1 MLDLEITVFLKPNYD
16 FLYKIV
22 IIQELKY
29 IQIFI
34 IFMSEIRQVNASKTG
49 VSKLAIV
56 ALAIV
61 FAAGLFLVGF
71 DQGHIFSL
79 VYGEQAFEDLYI
91 HELTHDMRHAAGFP
105 CH

>member
-1 MLDLEITVFLKPNYD
+1 MMFNFV
-16 FLYKIV
+16 
-22 IIQELKY
+22 
-29 IQIFI
+29 
-34 IFMSEIRQVNASKTG
+34 SESRQVTVSRSG

-56 ALAIV
+56 TLALV
-61 FAAGLFLVGF
+61 FVAGLFIVGF

-79 VYGEQAFEDLYI
+79 VIGDQAFEDLYI

>member
-1 MLDLEITVFLKPNYD
+1 
-16 FLYKIV
+16 
-22 IIQELKY
+22 
-29 IQIFI
+29 
-34 IFMSEIRQVNASKTG
+34 MSEVKQINKSVTG
-49 VSKLAIV
+49 VSKIAIL

-61 FAAGLFLVGF
+61 FAAGLFVVGF

-79 VYGEQAFEDLYI
+79 VYGEQAFVDMTI